1 LIGAK
6 KICTSCPAIPNGP
19 WIEELKRKGILLP
32 DFGSAE
38 TDIDILIGMDL
49 LGKFLT
55 GKTEKLRNS
64 MIAMQT
70 IFGWTLRGKTDQS
83 GSNNSVAAISIS
95 MFVNQEELVADMW
108 QLKTLGIR
116 DSTQLQ
122 TWKLERSMMN

>member
-1 LIGAK
+1 M
-6 KICTSCPAIPNGP
+6 
-19 WIEELKRKGILLP
+19 KRKGILLP
-32 DFGSAE
+32 DFGSAK

-49 LGKFLT
+49 LGTFLT
-55 GKTEKLRNS
+55 SKIEKLRNS

-70 IFGWTLRGKTDQS
+70 FFGWTLRGKTDQS

-108 QLKTLGIR
+108 QFETLGIR